1 MSGKTRFGKAEADEI
16 SAQLTEWLLSGDVQV
31 RSGQESGAV
40 FGWFDQAA
48 PRRFL
53 YPEVTG
59 YYLAFL
65 AYLAHPREALDGLQ
79 VHAQQAVDWL
89 GRQCS
94 SDEPPPARIY
104 LDGDASADWR
114 SSYSFSFDLAMMWR
128 GMAMSRATRLASAV
142 ADPAL
147 AAVERQLA
155 RFVPSSGEL
164 RASIPLRSGLTEIS
178 WASRPGPYQT
188 KCAAAL
194 LHSGTR
200 APEKLRSSAE
210 ATLARFDHWRPE
222 AFHPELLHHDLYFVE
237 GLLMAGAAE
246 RNEAYLSHAATAL
259 EQLVAAHRSW
269 LWDECSAFARSDGL
283 AQVLRAACLLHAAGY
298 LPNDPWNELL
308 PRLAATLSGY
318 CGSGGVMHFRRDS
331 AGGLQHVNVWS
342 GLFTAQALAWFGQWE
357 ESALSV
363 EAAAWLI

>member
-1 MSGKTRFGKAEADEI
+1 MSGKTGFGKAEAAEI
-16 SAQLTEWLLSGDVQV
+16 SAQLTEWLLSRDVQV
-31 RSGQESGAV
+31 RSGPESGGV

-53 YPEVTG
+53 YPEATG

-65 AYLAHPREALDGLQ
+65 AYLAH
-79 VHAQQAVDWL
+79 QAVQSGTIRIYAEQATGWL
-89 GRQCS
+89 CRQCGGE
-94 SDEPPPARIY
+94 EPPPARMY
-104 LDGDASADWR
+104 ADGDASSDWR
-114 SSYSFSFDLAMMWR
+114 SGYSFSFDLAMMWR
-128 GMAMSRATRLASAV
+128 GIAMSRATRLASAL

-164 RASIPLRSGLTEIS
+164 RASITLRSGLTETS

-210 ATLARFDHWRPE
+210 ATLALFDHWRPE

-237 GLLMAGAAE
+237 GLLMAGAAQRDE
-246 RNEAYLSHAATAL
+246 TYLSHAATAL
-259 EQLVAAHRSW
+259 ERLVAAHRLW
-269 LWDECSAFARSDGL
+269 LWDECSPYARSDGL
-283 AQVLRAACLLHAAGY
+283 AQVLRAGCLLQAAGY
-298 LPNDPWNELL
+298 LPNDSWSELL
-308 PRLAATLSGY
+308 PLLACTLSGY

-331 AGGLQHVNVWS
+331 AGSLQHVNVWS
-342 GLFTAQALAWFGQWE
+342 GLFAAQALSWFGQWE
-357 ESALSV
+357 ESALSI
-363 EAAAWLI
+363 EAAAGLI